1 MEYYIKKDIEE
12 HMLYP
17 TEIAMLFHIYS
28 ETGQPHKRLISRVLE
43 IVCNNDP
50 NYVQYYYCGK
60 SLNKVYAAKYYHKA
74 IVYIKENAKKLAENI
89 YSITLGHNTF
99 YFNTTQ

>member
-43 IVCNNDP
+43 IVCNN
-50 NYVQYYYCGK
+50 NQ
-60 SLNKVYAAKYYHKA
+60 N
-74 IVYIKENAKKLAENI
+74 
-89 YSITLGHNTF
+89 
-99 YFNTTQ
+99 